1 MRTLYVCFSL
11 IACLLTPTAL
21 CRGQADSRLVRS
33 AGVPSDPDDTARTRY
48 GKHETPRRVASP
60 ECRPSGIALCLS
72 DTAQTLFSVDCC
84 IADQRQTKWLVF
96 AARDDSLQLFVET
109 ASNAFLMMSPP
120 NAAGA
125 GAETSG
131 NVDATWLRAR
141 FPASGTYVYT
151 ASIEAQSNAPYQLRI
166 APVIAT
172 SASLPTGRAATL
184 TLVGSRRSQI
194 AVAPHAMLP
203 ALDDTA
209 SMRRFAVRP
218 GRYRVLLVPDS
229 IYEACRLPCRHLEA
243 FTLREGQS
251 VTVAP

>member
-1 MRTLYVCFSL
+1 MRTSYLCFSL
-11 IACLLTPTAL
+11 IACLLAPIAV
-21 CRGQADSRLVRS
+21 CHGQGDSRIVRS

-72 DTAQTLFSVDCC
+72 DTAETLFSVDCC
-84 IADQRQTKWLVF
+84 IEDQRQSKWLVF

-109 ASNAFLMMSPP
+109 ASNAFLTMSPP

-125 GAETSG
+125 VAEGSG

-151 ASIEAQSNAPYQLRI
+151 ASIETNNNAPYELRM

-172 SASLPTGRAATL
+172 TASLPTGTAATL
-184 TLVGSRRSQI
+184 TLIGPRRSHI
-194 AVAPHAMLP
+194 AVAPHAMMP
-203 ALDDTA
+203 AVDDTA
-209 SMRRFAVRP
+209 SLRRFAVRP
-218 GRYRVLLVPDS
+218 GRYRVLLVRDS
-229 IYEACRLPCRHLEA
+229 LYEACRLPCRHLET
-243 FTLREGQS
+243 FTLGAGQS
-251 VTVAP
+251 VTLSP

>member
-1 MRTLYVCFSL
+1 MRTIHLCCSL
-11 IACLLTPTAL
+11 IACLLTPVAV
-21 CRGQADSRLVRS
+21 CRGQADSRIVRS

-72 DTAQTLFSVDCC
+72 DTARTLFSVDCC
-84 IADQRQTKWLVF
+84 IADQRQAKWLVF

-109 ASNAFLMMSPP
+109 ASSAFLMMSPP
-120 NAAGA
+120 SAAGA

-151 ASIEAQSNAPYQLRI
+151 ASIEAVNNAPYELRI

-172 SASLPTGRAATL
+172 SASLPTGRTATL
-184 TLVGSRRSQI
+184 TLTGPRRSHI
-194 AVAPHAMLP
+194 AVAPHAMMP
-203 ALDDTA
+203 AADDTA
-209 SMRRFAVRP
+209 GLRRFAVGP
-218 GRYRVLLVPDS
+218 GRYRVLLVRDS
-229 IYEACRLPCRHLEA
+229 IYEACRLPCRHVEA
-243 FTLREGQS
+243 FTLRAGQS
-251 VTVAP
+251 VTVVP